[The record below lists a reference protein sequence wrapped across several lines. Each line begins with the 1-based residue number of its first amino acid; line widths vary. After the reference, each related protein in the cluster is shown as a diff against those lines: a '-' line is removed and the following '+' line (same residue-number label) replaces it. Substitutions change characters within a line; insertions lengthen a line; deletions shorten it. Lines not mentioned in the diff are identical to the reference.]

1 MERAVRNYITEEQKQ
16 LLIALVNSNPKLIS
30 GKFTSDFTKNKSQQL
45 WTTISGELN
54 QIQGAQKTWE
64 RWRKVIICVL

>member
-64 RWRKVIICVL
+64 RWRKVSICML

>member
-54 QIQGAQKTWE
+54 QIQGAQKTWD
-64 RWRKVIICVL
+64 RWRKVSICML